1 KKLTASKQSW
11 EKQISSRILQQACA
25 DLGKAFKKFA
35 KDKALKV
42 KRGAGRPVFQSK
54 KAKRQGFKLNQGVVL
69 AKEGNHGKLTCL
81 SQHLIRVSGVA

>member
-1 KKLTASKQSW
+1 M
-11 EKQISSRILQQACA
+11 
-25 DLGKAFKKFA
+25 GKAFKKFA

-69 AKEGNHGKLTCL
+69 AKEG
-81 SQHLIRVSGVA
+81 SQNLRDVMVSVQFILAIGVIFWLNIFQ

>member
-1 KKLTASKQSW
+1 M
-11 EKQISSRILQQACA
+11 
-25 DLGKAFKKFA
+25 GKAFKKFA

-69 AKEGNHGKLTCL
+69 AKEGVGENDFLL
-81 SQHLIRVSGVA
+81 

>member
-1 KKLTASKQSW
+1 M
-11 EKQISSRILQQACA
+11 
-25 DLGKAFKKFA
+25 GKAFKKFA

-69 AKEGNHGKLTCL
+69 AKEGLDSPGTISRLGPYFKIKLPKIVDNT
-81 SQHLIRVSGVA
+81 

>member
-1 KKLTASKQSW
+1 M
-11 EKQISSRILQQACA
+11 
-25 DLGKAFKKFA
+25 GKAFKKFA

-69 AKEGNHGKLTCL
+69 AKEGWNDKLL
-81 SQHLIRVSGVA
+81 P